1 MRDREF
7 VREPYVA
14 VEVWIDLQTKFVISQ
29 TKFLVLQ
36 TNFVCMT
43 DHKLEN
49 MRQASPGD
57 RSKAK
62 HWGGGGGGGGGHL
75 GAHRRTLGPHVAVAH
90 KRVAKIGCE

>member
-14 VEVWIDLQTKFVISQ
+14 VEVLIDLQTKFVISQ

-49 MRQASPGD
+49 MRQAFG
-57 RSKAK
+57 RAG
-62 HWGGGGGGGGGHL
+62 GGGGGGGGGHL

>member
-14 VEVWIDLQTKFVISQ
+14 VEVLIDLQTKFVISQ
-29 TKFLVLQ
+29 TKLLVLQ

-49 MRQASPGD
+49 MRQAFG
-57 RSKAK
+57 
-62 HWGGGGGGGGGHL
+62 WGGGGGYL
-75 GAHRRTLGPHVAVAH
+75 GAHRRTLGPNLAVAN
-90 KRVAKIGCE
+90 KRAAKIGC

>member
-1 MRDREF
+1 MQTQTQSGSVDMVHAAWDTMRHREF

-14 VEVWIDLQTKFVISQ
+14 VEVWIDLQTKFVIIQ

-49 MRQASPGD
+49 MRQAFG
-57 RSKAK
+57 R
-62 HWGGGGGGGGGHL
+62 GGGGGAFGGTPSHTWPPCCRG
-75 GAHRRTLGPHVAVAH
+75 T
-90 KRVAKIGCE
+90 

>member
-1 MRDREF
+1 MVHAAWDTMRDREF

-29 TKFLVLQ
+29 TKLLVLQ

-49 MRQASPGD
+49 MRQAFG
-57 RSKAK
+57 R
-62 HWGGGGGGGGGHL
+62 GGG
-75 GAHRRTLGPHVAVAH
+75 RTPLTF
-90 KRVAKIGCE
+90 